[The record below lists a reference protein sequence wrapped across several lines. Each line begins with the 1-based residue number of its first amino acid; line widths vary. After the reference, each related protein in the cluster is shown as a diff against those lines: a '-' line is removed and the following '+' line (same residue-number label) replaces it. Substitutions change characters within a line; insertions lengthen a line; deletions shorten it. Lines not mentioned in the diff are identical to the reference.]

1 MVLSR
6 PKVYPPLPTQFELA
20 NARAME
26 ADRSC
31 VSLETTND
39 QQQLH
44 ISQLELEL
52 SGIKGRESEAAGL
65 KDQIIDLD
73 EQLSRL
79 HTEVSDCHMT
89 R

>member
-1 MVLSR
+1 
-6 PKVYPPLPTQFELA
+6 
-20 NARAME
+20 ME

-31 VSLETTND
+31 VSLETTNT

-52 SGIKGRESEAAGL
+52 SGVKGREAEVPGL

-73 EQLSRL
+73 EQLTRL
-79 HTEVSDCHMT
+79 QTEVWYFL
-89 R
+89 